1 MYSEKLLLSLNSTSA
16 FASCGA
22 SLLQAKE
29 VLNIFYFF
37 LYVNAVYK
45 KHKQIST
52 YSEAQGSEQIKLLI
66 SCSLHPSCWN
76 SCSTQT
82 FLLFFHKTI
91 HCTFPSR
98 VADTPIKTF
107 SIWTHQYSCLNEICF
122 TFSKVFFK
130 FSNICSCLTFV
141 WGDEGTSFFIRVL
154 IHMQAFLF
162 MTLKKRMLDFIP

>member
-29 VLNIFYFF
+29 VLNISYFF

-52 YSEAQGSEQIKLLI
+52 YSGAQGSEQIKLLI
-66 SCSLHPSCWN
+66 SRSLHPSCWN
-76 SCSTQT
+76 SCSTKT
-82 FLLFFHKTI
+82 FLLFFYKTI

-98 VADTPIKTF
+98 VADTPITTS
-107 SIWTHQYSCLNEICF
+107 SIWNHQYFCLNKICF

-130 FSNICSCLTFV
+130 LPSVGSCLTFL
-141 WGDEGTSFFIRVL
+141 WGDEGASL
-154 IHMQAFLF
+154 LSDFLSTCKHF
-162 MTLKKRMLDFIP
+162 YSWHSKREC